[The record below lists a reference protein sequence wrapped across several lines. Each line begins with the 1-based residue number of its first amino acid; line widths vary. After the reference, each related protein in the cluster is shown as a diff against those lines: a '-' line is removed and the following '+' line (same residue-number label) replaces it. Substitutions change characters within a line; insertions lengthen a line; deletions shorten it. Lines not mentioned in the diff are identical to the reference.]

1 MTNVDD
7 YRKAY
12 AAELSRESA
21 ASPATQPRAAAA
33 MNPGD
38 ADGISGAI
46 ALFRDHAKP
55 VQARL
60 AALEQVQMA
69 TFMGPGFDKHRANY
83 RDALRAV
90 ASADGDPQLR
100 ATVLEYLALQ
110 KDEVARQLL
119 LQGIDNSQQAIVP
132 LAKAVQLLGHDD
144 HGVAVPVARKVLGS
158 AADLDAKEEAVRVL
172 ASDPQSRNVLSGILS
187 DQKQPSQ
194 LRSLSASSLRA
205 LDPEEFVKV
214 AQKIVVDDNE
224 DDNVRAS
231 CLGALNHVQ
240 GYSGRLAPD
249 LSAALQKLNL
259 AGKSPDLRAAAAR
272 FLQPRTK

>member
-7 YRKAY
+7 YRRAY
-12 AAELSRESA
+12 AAELAREGTA
-21 ASPATQPRAAAA
+21 GRAGQPRAAAV
-33 MNPGD
+33 NPGD
-38 ADGISGAI
+38 DDGISGAI
-46 ALFRDHAKP
+46 ALFRDAAQAGP
-55 VQARL
+55 ARL

-69 TFMGPGFDKHRANY
+69 TFMGPGFDKHRPNY

-90 ASADGDPQLR
+90 ASAEGDRQLR
-100 ATVLEYLALQ
+100 ATALEYLALQ

-119 LQGIDNSQQAIVP
+119 LQGIDDSQRAIVP

-144 HGVAVPVARKVLGS
+144 HGVAVRVARRVVGS
-158 AADLDAKEEAVRVL
+158 AADPVAREEAVRVL
-172 ASDPQSRNVLSGILS
+172 ASDPQSRDVLSGILS
-187 DQKQPSQ
+187 DQAQPSQ

-214 AQKIVVDDNE
+214 AQKIVVDDGE
-224 DDNVRAS
+224 DDSVRAS

-240 GYSGRLAPD
+240 GYSSRLAPD
-249 LSAALQKLNL
+249 VSAALQKLDL

-272 FLQPRTK
+272 FLQPRSK